1 MHDMCVCVC
10 VSRVDG
16 CVRTSEQERNA
27 IGKQFISSIDRS
39 MDGAAF
45 NEGLVR
51 VCVCPGKLCSVFRID
66 LTLLTVEPSLCFDVQ
81 TRREWVE
88 ADDSRGTAGEM
99 DPAERICWHTE
110 ARLWL
115 HFQIMF
121 C

>member
-1 MHDMCVCVC
+1 MCMICVCVC

-27 IGKQFISSIDRS
+27 IGRQFISSIDRS

-66 LTLLTVEPSLCFDVQ
+66 LTLLTVKPSLCFDVQ
-81 TRREWVE
+81 TKRERVE
-88 ADDSRGTAGEM
+88 AHDSRGKAVQMNTAEWIW
-99 DPAERICWHTE
+99 RHT
-110 ARLWL
+110 
-115 HFQIMF
+115 
-121 C
+121 